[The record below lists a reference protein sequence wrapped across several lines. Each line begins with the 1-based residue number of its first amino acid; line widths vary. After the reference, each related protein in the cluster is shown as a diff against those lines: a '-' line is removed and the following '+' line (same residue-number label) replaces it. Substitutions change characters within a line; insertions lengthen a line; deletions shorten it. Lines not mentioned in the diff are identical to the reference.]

1 MDTIN
6 RGNETGEWGH
16 SAAQTCAGSEAFRSV
31 RQGIDSATNYVSN
44 AAKAAQQRMTELRD
58 GGLDK
63 VKSDVLSYTREQPIN
78 ALLVAAGVGVV
89 LGIISGLRR
98 R

>member
-1 MDTIN
+1 MDTVN
-6 RGNETGEWGH
+6 RANESGEWGH
-16 SAAQTCAGSEAFRSV
+16 STAQTCVGGDTLRAV
-31 RQGIDSATNYVSN
+31 REGIDSATNYVSK
-44 AAKAAQQRMTELRD
+44 AAKSAQERMMEFRD

-63 VKSDVLSYTREQPIN
+63 VKADVVGYTREQPIN
-78 ALLVAAGVGVV
+78 ALLIAAGVGVL